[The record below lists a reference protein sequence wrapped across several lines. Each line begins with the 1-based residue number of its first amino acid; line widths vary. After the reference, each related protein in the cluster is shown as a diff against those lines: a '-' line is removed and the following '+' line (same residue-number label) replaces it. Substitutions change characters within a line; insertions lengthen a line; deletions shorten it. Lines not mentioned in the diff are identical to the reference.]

1 MTRGV
6 GTWLV
11 KAVLEQQTV
20 TKLGMEEGRQQL
32 ELLHWLLF
40 LLMVLGQMS
49 RLENQ
54 DKLTSIDP
62 LSLSLSC

>member
-11 KAVLEQQTV
+11 EAVLEQQTV

-49 RLENQ
+49 RRRE
-54 DKLTSIDP
+54 SR
-62 LSLSLSC
+62 